1 VRRFNDLVTV
11 PPTSWTN
18 SMMYHKQPK
27 AQFTATSPGAEQAPK
42 VKF

>member
-1 VRRFNDLVTV
+1 VQRFNDLVTV

-18 SMMYHKQPK
+18 SMVYHKQPK
-27 AQFTATSPGAEQAPK
+27 AQFTATTQGAEKAPA